1 MAREYKNE
9 VDIIETMLNS
19 LAYELI
25 AAYRDYF
32 YHNDYNDFLGYIE
45 NIYDQVRYDQEE
57 MEEGD

>member
-1 MAREYKNE
+1 MAREYKDE

-19 LAYELI
+19 MAYELI

-32 YHNDYNDFLGYIE
+32 YHNDYNDFLDYIE
-45 NIYDQVRYDQEE
+45 NIYNQVRYDQEE

>member
-1 MAREYKNE
+1 MAREYKDE

-32 YHNDYNDFLGYIE
+32 YHNDYSDFLGYIE

-57 MEEGD
+57 EGE